1 MSFLQDFAYSF
12 VWTVNALKCLQSTPV
27 PDVAFT
33 IDVLENKQ
41 GGCKGLNFI
50 KKCQGCPEKVFL
62 QCLQGITE
70 GKKMITSESQLII
83 SNLP

>member
-12 VWTVNALKCLQSTPV
+12 VWTVNAFQCLQSTPV

-50 KKCQGCPEKVFL
+50 KKCQGCPEKVSL
-62 QCLQGITE
+62 KCLQGVTGGEKIVNTE
-70 GKKMITSESQLII
+70 SIKF
-83 SNLP
+83 